1 MKIHFRTFVSFSFVL
16 NLINVVYIYLLR
28 YWNWSARRGWDR
40 VNIKRSH
47 YLNLVSFIFMSSI
60 SRCDFFGLRKQS
72 FVYLLLFCY
81 FFIPTFCYLW
91 YMLDCIFVC
100 VSWKTLVFF
109 MWEFILILIK
119 IQLLV
124 SFFDFLDL
132 VKFFLIIMLS
142 VFYLVL

>member
-1 MKIHFRTFVSFSFVL
+1 MKIHFRTFVIFSFVL

-28 YWNWSARRGWDR
+28 YWNWSTRRGWDR

-47 YLNLVSFIFMSSI
+47 YLNLVYFVFMSSI